1 MNKLKVVS
9 WNMNKRRQG
18 NWEWLLD
25 EVDPDYIL
33 AQEASP
39 LPAKINATTRTTT
52 KKTNRSAFY
61 SKLQN
66 HERLKMSTDRGMGL
80 IVARADSVFFICVYA
95 NLDFKPVNPPLLGLL
110 ASYVTNIRRRHG
122 AKNILIAG
130 DFNMDRRMDDNPTG
144 TKFAAKGT
152 HPTNNFFDAILDMGF
167 YDCMR
172 KFNPNPIQTH
182 RHSLSK
188 FPWEIDHMFCTDHLY
203 GALKSINVL
212 DDEVVKKLSDHNPIV
227 AEFEL

>member
-9 WNMNKRRQG
+9 WNMNKRRKG
-18 NWEWLLD
+18 NWEWVLD
-25 EVDPDYIL
+25 KVDPDYIL

-39 LPAKINATTRTTT
+39 LPPKINATTRTTT

-61 SKLQN
+61 SKLQD
-66 HERLKMSTDRGMGL
+66 HERLKMSTDSGMGL
-80 IVARADSVFFICVYA
+80 IVARAHCIFFICVYA
-95 NLDFKPVNPPLLGLL
+95 NLDFKPVDPPLIGLL
-110 ASYVTNIRRRHG
+110 ATYVTNIRRRHG

-152 HPTNNFFDAILDMGF
+152 YPTNDFFDAILDMGF

-188 FPWEIDHMFCTDHLY
+188 FPWELDHMFATEDLY
-203 GALKSINVL
+203 NALKDIKTI
-212 DDEVVKKLSDHNPIV
+212 EVPELSDHNPIV
-227 AEFEL
+227 AKFDL